1 MNIGILTF
9 HWATNYGAILQC
21 WALQEA
27 LIELGHNVHVINY
40 KPHKFDQSIW
50 SFIRNRLFLTPK
62 LYWRNLIKEK
72 TLESFRNTHLRLT
85 KRYKRWR
92 DFDDNSYG
100 FDVLISG
107 SDQIMNPYFLFKG
120 ESNGS
125 TAYFLDL
132 KSNVIKIGYAVSF
145 GTTNYPSNGI
155 LKVRSLIKQFDY
167 VSAREETG
175 LSILKSMGAEN
186 VRLAPDPTL
195 LHKREFY
202 EKIIENIDRKKKIRA
217 YILRRRQNF
226 IPNLSDT
233 YELINEGRVE
243 DWMASIRCS
252 SQLITNSFHGVVFSL
267 IFHIPFTVVLE
278 IKENVGMN
286 DRFYTLLSKLD
297 LTNRIV
303 SESDFNTDI
312 LTTTDFDWEIIDNL
326 LDKYRKEGWDFLK
339 LI

>member
-1 MNIGILTF
+1 MNVGILTF

-50 SFIRNRLFLTPK
+50 SFIRNRFFLTPK
-62 LYWRNLIKEK
+62 LYWRNLKKEK
-72 TLESFRNTHLRLT
+72 TLELFRNTHLKLT
-85 KRYKRWR
+85 KRYKKWR

-100 FDVLISG
+100 FDILISG

-120 ESNGS
+120 ETNGS

-132 KSNVIKIGYAVSF
+132 KNNVIKIGYAVSF

-155 LKVRSLIKQFDY
+155 LKVRPLIKQFDY
-167 VSAREETG
+167 LSAREETG

-186 VRLAPDPTL
+186 VSLVPDPTL
-195 LHKREFY
+195 LHEREFY
-202 EKIIENIDRKKKIRA
+202 EKIIENIDREKRIRV
-217 YILRRRQNF
+217 YILRGRQNF
-226 IPNLSDT
+226 ISNLSDA
-233 YELINEGRVE
+233 YEQINEKSVE
-243 DWMASIRCS
+243 DWLASIKS
-252 SQLITNSFHGVVFSL
+252 SSHLITNSFHGVVFSL

-278 IKENVGMN
+278 IKDNIGMN

-303 SESDFNTDI
+303 SESEFNADI
-312 LTTTDFDWEIIDNL
+312 LTSTDFNWEIIDNL
-326 LDKYRKEGWDFLK
+326 LNKYRKKGGNF
-339 LI
+339 